1 MKPRVPTTSAGLSI
15 LASGLLALLLAAPLS
30 AQSETAPTPSALP
43 VADGVL
49 REMGSPRPGPTTDP
63 GAGVAPGLVWR
74 RAVDSV
80 ADPMLADAGPR
91 PLAIAAG
98 PRAFVLVTSDAA
110 GAPGLW
116 HSDDGH
122 SWAQVAD
129 LPGVESGAAVNGVTA
144 YAKGWL
150 AHGTDTDG
158 AVVMWSS
165 ADGREWQRVADA
177 KLEPFEGA
185 TIDGIVAAG
194 DGLFVF
200 GRSAGAAASD
210 RIWSSPNGRRWRERV
225 EFARAHEG
233 ATLTAAGP
241 MGNKFVTFGRA
252 GTDKPAVWVGSNLRI
267 NYITRQWR
275 GSEPQRPA
283 PPSAFY
289 VGRDGAIAIVDDTP
303 GSEPRVWRSINAGDW
318 RQVDR
323 EASSAP
329 GDPPVYATDGELIIA
344 DRVSADGRHEIS
356 VSTAGETWQA
366 VPSAGE
372 VPTTT
377 APVLLAARL
386 SEIVVVGSDGIWV
399 GDWTDRSA
407 VLPPRP
413 TFPPPAVGA
422 IGADPP
428 LRPPVTRPQ
437 GEWRVLDTTAPP
449 SARSERGGVRLELWL
464 PEGRVRTRDWLPAHV
479 RITNGGTRTITF
491 ICGGGWTRAET
502 DGLFPTGK
510 RWSGNAAEFKRRVL
524 DQWSG
529 NLGFGFRQGDGDDC
543 PGSVGLDIELAPG
556 EVYEYDVWTI
566 PRYPVRAQPLPS
578 GRLPVA
584 TTFGFRVA
592 GDGTRRLLTAR
603 DDVRLVGPRWP
614 WATPQELIDTMLADP
629 RFKDWL
635 DRRDR
640 PNQWSNT
647 TFHLVDKRSFYWT
660 ELGFDGPAPDGTVHI
675 GLFAGSWGPFGGGYG
690 RMLLDPWTGQV
701 LGFAT

>member
-543 PGSVGLDIELAPG
+543 PGTLGSISNWL
-556 EVYEYDVWTI
+556 
-566 PRYPVRAQPLPS
+566 RARSTSTTSGPS
-578 GRLPVA
+578 RA
-584 TTFGFRVA
+584 TPSWPSRSRVA
-592 GDGTRRLLTAR
+592 GC
-603 DDVRLVGPRWP
+603 RWP
-614 WATPQELIDTMLADP
+614 
-629 RFKDWL
+629 
-635 DRRDR
+635 R
-640 PNQWSNT
+640 PSASGWPGMA
-647 TFHLVDKRSFYWT
+647 R
-660 ELGFDGPAPDGTVHI
+660 
-675 GLFAGSWGPFGGGYG
+675 GGC
-690 RMLLDPWTGQV
+690 
-701 LGFAT
+701 